1 MKGQLIMNALF
12 IENVKDEFVP
22 TFQEL
27 AKALNAKLSIAST
40 DKQNFINAVKQ
51 DLNAYVKGE
60 LNCISMQECEKTMQD
75 LAIAIKGR
83 EDRLNGD
90 KGTPASEVFQ
100 RLGI

>member
-1 MKGQLIMNALF
+1 MSIILDLPKKL
-12 IENVKDEFVP
+12 
-22 TFQEL
+22 QEQYNHFAKEQSITKEKL
-27 AKALNAKLSIAST
+27 MQKALEAYLE
-40 DKQNFINAVKQ
+40 
-51 DLNAYVKGE
+51 DL
-60 LNCISMQECEKTMQD
+60 QD